1 MRTLLL
7 IAALLA
13 AGLGPARAAD
23 LGTLEGKWPL
33 KGLDELRIHFPIGEL
48 IIESS
53 HEAQIRAELAV
64 RCPDG
69 RESCVERSRDL
80 RLVTNVAGRTRH
92 IRLEGMPR
100 FGTRGLEV
108 TLRISAP
115 ESLAVDAEMGVGSLR
130 VDGMARDLRLELGV
144 GDVSVIMR
152 EGDVRSANLTVGIGD
167 AALRHG
173 SSAQVVSGLLGR
185 KVRWNSG
192 RGGARVSVELGI
204 GDIDVRLD

>member
-13 AGLGPARAAD
+13 VGFVPARAAD

-33 KGLDELRIHFPIGEL
+33 QDLDELRVHFPIGEL

-53 HEAQIRAELAV
+53 DASEIRAELSV

-69 RESCVERSRDL
+69 RASCVERSRDL
-80 RLVTNVAGRTRH
+80 RLVTNVLGRTRH
-92 IRLEGMPR
+92 IRLEGMPK

-108 TLRISAP
+108 TLRIAAP
-115 ESLAVDAEMGVGSLR
+115 KTLGVDAEMGVGSLR

-144 GDVSVIMR
+144 GDVSVIMSER
-152 EGDVRSANLTVGIGD
+152 DVRSANLTVGIGD
-167 AALRHG
+167 ATLRHG
-173 SSAQVVSGLLGR
+173 THAQVVSGLLGR
-185 KVRWNSG
+185 KVRWNEG
-192 RGGARVSVELGI
+192 PGAARVSVELGI

>member
-13 AGLGPARAAD
+13 AGVAPARATD

-33 KGLDELRIHFPIGEL
+33 KDLDEIRVHFPVGEL
-48 IIESS
+48 IFESTD
-53 HEAQIRAELAV
+53 EAEIRAELGV

-69 RESCVERSRDL
+69 RASCVERSRDL

-92 IRLEGMPR
+92 IRLEGMPK

-108 TLRISAP
+108 TLRIAVP
-115 ESLAVDAEMGVGSLR
+115 RTLAVEAEMGVGSLR
-130 VDGMARDLRLELGV
+130 VDGVTRDLKLELGV
-144 GDVSVIMR
+144 GDVSVLMSER
-152 EGDVRSANLTVGIGD
+152 DVRSAHLTVGIGD
-167 AALRHG
+167 ATLRHG
-173 SSAQVVSGLLGR
+173 IHAQVVSGLLGR
-185 KVRWNSG
+185 KVRWNEG
-192 RGGARVSVELGI
+192 PGAARVSVELGI